1 MRRNRK
7 PHRSKKHRARVKKT
21 ARHRS
26 VAPAVRIRVVNVV
39 SVVNVASAM
48 AVIVANAVNAV
59 NAVNAASVRIVA
71 TAKIVRPV
79 TNSAVIAVSLNRLS
93 LPRGGVRTP
102 RRCAKSNSNAAS
114 SVTSVSVVVRKR
126 NARLSKRSRHWM
138 SPRNPTRRSS
148 RRTHRHSVVSVAN

>member
-48 AVIVANAVNAV
+48 AVIVANAV